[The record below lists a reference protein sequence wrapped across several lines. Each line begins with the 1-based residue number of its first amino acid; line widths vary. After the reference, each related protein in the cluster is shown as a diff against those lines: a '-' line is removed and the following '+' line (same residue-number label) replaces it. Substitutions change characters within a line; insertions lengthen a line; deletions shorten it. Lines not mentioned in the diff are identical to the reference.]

1 MNLKLKKTNSSKY
14 KSRYSKSLEKQIE
27 RYSDEEAVNGNA
39 PTRDEITALLLE
51 KLSKEKFN
59 SYKAGISSKTVRILK
74 KYMANILADGGL
86 QKINPT
92 KLSQYLTS
100 MNYFFAMNWNQ
111 SCHYYEI
118 WELNDMYE
126 AILKKEL
133 DTYAKEANFQSSGN
147 DDKKECLFQL
157 LLFFVEGDTIPDSL
171 LEILNK
177 EFDIDI
183 IGGKNVDQIPQWL
196 ITKATY
202 SLEKLYLYE
211 SVTPELQEHGE
222 KIFKLI
228 YNYIENI
235 SQTTDPEM
243 ILMKAPII
251 MEFYNIANSYRG
263 EVNKA
268 EYPPE
273 EIINMSKKILS
284 MVPSHIPVT
293 EEEISFMD
301 SCCKEYMDKVMPED
315 VTKKYVQIYLK
326 LLTNKVAQPNIPE
339 AMPIEYVDILLGQFL
354 LENPNFMEGQHV
366 PSGLNPLNIVR
377 LAVYDFAKE
386 LANIYAPTFNV
397 RISMA
402 KEFDNTG
409 YFGFHDPDRKTIDI
423 ITFLK
428 QIDDI
433 YTAIRGI
440 YHENKHSAVD
450 YNYENAIYRYP
461 LEYVGN
467 KVLTMRDIFPYI
479 VINGGLNYKNSSYEV
494 DARMIEY
501 KGLESFV
508 HRHGVDNIDEGI
520 LKQIEKLKKRDLK
533 YIKKFDVLLNPYF
546 QGYAK
551 RSREDDFLTFKDGYM
566 VNVNKAFDAFIQ
578 KHLELCAPGK
588 YFSIEYNPDGKRK
601 PLSQI
606 LSEMGQLDESP
617 ESDDLRSVYQ
627 YIIQER
633 SYKK

>member
-1 MNLKLKKTNSSKY
+1 MNLKLKKTNSTKY
-14 KSRYSKSLEKQIE
+14 KPGNIKLLEKQIE
-27 RYSDEEAVNGNA
+27 RYSDEEAVNGNT

-51 KLSKEKFN
+51 RLSKEKFN
-59 SYKAGISSKTVRILK
+59 SYKAGISSKTIRILK

-100 MNYFFAMNWNQ
+100 MNFFFAMNWNQ

-133 DTYAKEANFQSSGN
+133 DTYVKEANFQSSGN

-196 ITKATY
+196 ITKAVY
-202 SLEKLYLYE
+202 SLEKIYLYE
-211 SVTPELQEHGE
+211 GATPELKEHGE

-228 YNYIENI
+228 YNYIEKL
-235 SQTTDPEM
+235 SQTTEPEM
-243 ILMKAPII
+243 MLMEMPII

-263 EVNKA
+263 EVYEA

-273 EIINMSKKILS
+273 EIINMSNKIIS
-284 MVPSHIPVT
+284 MVPSDFSVSK
-293 EEEISFMD
+293 EEIDFMD
-301 SCCKEYMDKVMPED
+301 SCSEEYMDRVMPED
-315 VTKKYVQIYLK
+315 IIKKYVGIYLK
-326 LLTNKVAQPNIPE
+326 ILTNKVTQPNLEDETSPKY
-339 AMPIEYVDILLGQFL
+339 ADVLLGQFVL
-354 LENPNFMEGQHV
+354 KNPIFMEGQHA
-366 PSGLNPLNIVR
+366 PSELNPQKILR
-377 LAVYDFAKE
+377 LSVYDYAKE
-386 LANIYAPTFNV
+386 LANLYAPTSNV

-409 YFGFHDPDRKTIDI
+409 YFGFHDSERKTIDI
-423 ITFLK
+423 ISFLK
-428 QIDDI
+428 YVEDI
-433 YTAIRGI
+433 YIAVRSI
-440 YHENKHSAVD
+440 YHESEHSAVD

-467 KVLTMRDIFPYI
+467 KVLAMRDIFPYI
-479 VINGGLNYKNSSYEV
+479 VINGGLNYRNSSYEV
-494 DARMIEY
+494 DARLTEY
-501 KGLESFV
+501 KGLENFIQ
-508 HRHGVDNIDEGI
+508 RHGVTGYMQKE
-520 LKQIEKLKKRDLK
+520 IEKLKKSESK

-546 QGYAK
+546 QGHAK
-551 RSREDDFLTFKDGYM
+551 MSREDDFLTFKDGYM

-578 KHLELCAPGK
+578 KHLDLCAPGK

-617 ESDDLRSVYQ
+617 KSDDLRSVYK

-633 SYKK
+633 SLKK